1 MKCQLKLTST
11 YFAVCAAQAGIPS
24 LVIGELFT
32 QNAYFAFQVVQ
43 VFLVTTITSAASG
56 ALQSI
61 IENPLGIQSLL
72 AQNLPKAS
80 NFYLSYILIQ
90 CLATGG
96 TSVLQVSS
104 VIRHEIVAKTS
115 DIPRTRFKTW
125 HKLRPALW
133 GGIFPVFT
141 NMGVIGTFCIPSF
154 SLPMLYDPL
163 FYALII

>member
-1 MKCQLKLTST
+1 M
-11 YFAVCAAQAGIPS
+11 
-24 LVIGELFT
+24 
-32 QNAYFAFQVVQ
+32 Q
-43 VFLVTTITSAASG
+43 VFLVTTITAAASG

-96 TSVLQVSS
+96 TSILQASS
-104 VIRHEIVAKTS
+104 LIRHQILAKTT

-125 HKLRPALW
+125 HKLRQARW

-141 NMGVIGTFCIPSF
+141 NMGVIGRFRILIF
-154 SLPMLYDPL
+154 SLSLLYDQL
-163 FYALII
+163 FYVLVIGSYRLTLGFLY

>member
-1 MKCQLKLTST
+1 M
-11 YFAVCAAQAGIPS
+11 
-24 LVIGELFT
+24 
-32 QNAYFAFQVVQ
+32 Q

-96 TSVLQVSS
+96 TGLLQAFS
-104 VIRHEIVAKTS
+104 VIRHEIVAKTT
-115 DIPRTRFKTW
+115 DVPRTRFKTW
-125 HKLRPALW
+125 RKLRAARW

-141 NMGVIGTFCIPSF
+141 NMGVIGKFH
-154 SLPMLYDPL
+154 
-163 FYALII
+163 ALISLFTLVRRP